1 MSSSRA
7 KSSYDKEMSPSNR
20 VSMTTLTPPSQT
32 PNIDYDFLVKLDQAC
47 SVKMAE
53 SIGLV
58 LFCIF
63 IDLDHRRPRRS
74 VCQYAYKLSSKFFSR
89 AKRELEIFN
98 VLRSKA
104 SALGHTT
111 GTGNEKRRTL
121 RKSIH
126 NFTTFLLK
134 DFTFTC
140 NIYPSLIIGE
150 LHQFSCFIIF

>member
-20 VSMTTLTPPSQT
+20 VSMTTLTPLSQT
-32 PNIDYDFLVKLDQAC
+32 SNIDYVFLVKLDQAC

-74 VCQYAYKLSSKFFSR
+74 VCQYPYKSSSKFFSR

-104 SALGHTT
+104 SWLGHTT
-111 GTGNEKRRTL
+111 TGNEKRRTL
-121 RKSIH
+121 RKYIH
-126 NFTTFLLK
+126 NFTTFLIK

-140 NIYPSLIIGE
+140 NIYPSLIMGE